1 MPKQP
6 KPNLTAIAGGKG
18 DGSGPEDPMLEQR
31 VSAVEGD
38 LRDIKSTLKAI
49 EARMASMDVSL
60 AEMRGKLSQAPSW
73 VQLVGLTLA
82 TWVAGATIVA
92 TLLRFAK

>member
-1 MPKQP
+1 MPKPP
-6 KPNLTAIAGGKG
+6 KPNLTAIAGGRG
-18 DGSGPEDPMLEQR
+18 DGSGPEDPMLDQR

-49 EARMASMDVSL
+49 EARMASIDISV

-82 TWVAGATIVA
+82 TWAAGAAIVA
-92 TLLRFAK
+92 TLLRIVK